1 MNILRFFRGVYGD
14 HGRRID
20 ASRQLVPDIARY
32 AFNRAL
38 MVKERRL
45 VNSHRVPGAPVIFIV
60 GVPRSGTTLLYQLM
74 ARHLDV
80 AYITNAVARYW
91 LAPLWALQH
100 RETEARIELRS
111 DLGRSEGDAAP
122 HEFGWF
128 WQYHAPAD
136 GPHHQTESELDAFD
150 WNFIAA
156 ELEAIAGW
164 AGRPLVMKSLPA
176 VDYHIP
182 RFARELPGSVFVH
195 IERDPRFTAQSLL
208 ESRRKRYGDEKTWW
222 SIRPRDLD
230 RWIDR
235 DPVEQVAHQIE
246 DISRHIKQG
255 LATLPANR
263 SMSLHYE
270 QLIADPA
277 KEMEKIAR
285 FVGSP
290 ILDTADLVS
299 DRLSDGN
306 TRRFPTA
313 RFSRIEAALRVEGLL
328 R

>member
-1 MNILRFFRGVYGD
+1 MNILRFFKGVYGD
-14 HGRRID
+14 NGRRAE
-20 ASRQLVPDIARY
+20 ASRQLVPDIVRY

-38 MVKERRL
+38 SVQERRL
-45 VNSHRVPGAPVIFIV
+45 VRRHRVPGAPVIFIV

-80 AYITNAVARYW
+80 AYITNAVSRYW

-100 RETEARIELRS
+100 LETNAGIELSS
-111 DLGRSEGDAAP
+111 DLGRSDGDDAP

-128 WQYHAPAD
+128 WQYHAPAV
-136 GPHHQTESELDAFD
+136 GPHHLTESELDAFD
-150 WNFIAA
+150 WDFIAA

-164 AGRPLVMKSLPA
+164 AGRPLVLKSLPA

-208 ESRRKRYGDEKTWW
+208 ESRRKRYGDETTWW

-230 RWIDR
+230 TWSDR

-246 DISRHIKQG
+246 DVSRHIKDG
-255 LATLPANR
+255 LAIVPAYR
-263 SMSLHYE
+263 SISLRYE
-270 QLIADPA
+270 QLVEDPRR
-277 KEMEKIAR
+277 EMEKVAQ
-285 FVGSP
+285 FLGSP
-290 ILDTADLVS
+290 IEAADDLVS
-299 DRLSDGN
+299 DRLRDGN
-306 TRRFPTA
+306 TRRFPID
-313 RFSRIEAALRVEGLL
+313 RFARIEAALRVEGLL